1 MYPMT
6 YRWLCFCF
14 LVAACSTEKDA
25 SAQTTDPLT
34 IATPTDIA
42 AGKRVFDSQCALCH
56 GIGGTGGR
64 GPLLTKPKLRKAANG
79 PELIELIVN
88 GVEDT
93 GMPAFWFLGERPI
106 FQVSA
111 YVRSLSARA
120 TPTPL
125 PGNVEH
131 GSALFKENGCAVC
144 HATGYGPDLSEI
156 GAVRSADF
164 LRRTILDPATSVQDG
179 FAFVQVHPREGPA
192 VSGIR
197 VNEDTFTIQLR
208 DPSGAFHSFRKQDLG
223 DIQKD
228 FTKSPMPSYRDK
240 LSDTE
245 IDDLVAWLSSLKG
258 KQ

>member
-1 MYPMT
+1 MT

-14 LVAACSTEKDA
+14 LAAVCAETQDTP
-25 SAQTTDPLT
+25 AQTPDPLT

-64 GPLLTKPKLRKAANG
+64 GPALTKPKLRKAANG
-79 PELIELIVN
+79 QELIELIVD
-88 GVEDT
+88 GAEDT

-111 YVRSLSARA
+111 YVRSLSALA
-120 TPTPL
+120 TTSKL

-131 GSALFKENGCAVC
+131 GNALFKVNGCAAC
-144 HATGYGPDLSEI
+144 HSTGYGPDLSEI

-179 FAFVQVHPREGPA
+179 FAFVQVRPREGAP

-208 DPSGAFHSFRKQDLG
+208 DPSGAFHSFRKQDLA

-228 FTKSPMPSYRDK
+228 FTRSPMPSYRDK
-240 LSDTE
+240 LPDTG